1 MCHMGLRDTGRK
13 LYTGT
18 KSRVF
23 SLCYDGVQ
31 LNEDSVKKL
40 LTGLK
45 AWLLYLWKSNVTAT
59 IRGQEHIILMR
70 ALHCDDSNLSSNRKN
85 HSKQTE
91 YNIGVVNNNNNNNN
105 NNNRRKQQH
114 IRSCSHFQDHCHSTL
129 FHFNQLGLLHRHQDS
144 SVSQHIDEVTTQR
157 EH

>member
-1 MCHMGLRDTGRK
+1 MGLRDTGRK

-23 SLCYDGVQ
+23 SLCYDGVR
-31 LNEDSVKKL
+31 LDEDSVRKL

-45 AWLLYLWKSNVTAT
+45 PDCCTCGNPTSQLRS
-59 IRGQEHIILMR
+59 GDEHIILMR
-70 ALHCDDSNLSSNRKN
+70 ASHCDDSNLDSNRKN

-105 NNNRRKQQH
+105 NNRRKQQH
-114 IRSCSHFQDHCHSTL
+114 IRNRSHFQDPCHSTW
-129 FHFNQLGLLHRHQDS
+129 FHFNQLGLLHRHRDS
-144 SVSQHIDEVTTQR
+144 SVSQHVDDVTTQR
-157 EH
+157 EY